1 MGKYMFE
8 AHYTVEGA
16 KGVAKEGGSAR
27 RAAVEKSIASVG
39 GRLEAFYF
47 AFGGSDAFVIADLPD
62 NVSAAAMALAVNQS
76 GMASTKTVVLLT
88 PEEMD
93 AAGKKSVSYRPP
105 GR

>member
-1 MGKYMFE
+1 MGKYLFE
-8 AHYTVEGA
+8 AHYTTEGA

-27 RAAVEKSIASVG
+27 RAAVEKAIASVG
-39 GRLEAFYF
+39 GRLESLYF

-88 PEEMD
+88 TEEMD
-93 AAGKKSVSYRPP
+93 AAGKKNVSYRAP

>member
-8 AHYTVEGA
+8 AHYTPEGA
-16 KGVAKEGGSAR
+16 KGVAKAGGSAR

-39 GRLEAFYF
+39 GRLETFYF

-93 AAGKKSVSYRPP
+93 AASKKSVSYRPP
-105 GR
+105 GG

>member
-1 MGKYMFE
+1 MGKYLFE
-8 AHYTVEGA
+8 AHYTTEGA
-16 KGVAKEGGSAR
+16 KGVVKEGGSGR

-39 GRLEAFYF
+39 GRLETFYF

-76 GMASTKTVVLLT
+76 GMATTKTVVLLT

-93 AAGKKSVSYRPP
+93 AAGKKTVSYRAP

>member
-1 MGKYMFE
+1 MGKYLFE
-8 AHYTVEGA
+8 AHYTAEGA
-16 KGVAKEGGSAR
+16 KGIAKEGGSGR

-62 NVSAAAMALAVNQS
+62 NVSAAAMALAVAQS
-76 GMASTKTVVLLT
+76 GMATTKTVVLLT
-88 PEEMD
+88 TEEMD
-93 AAGKKSVSYRPP
+93 AAGKKTVAYCAP